1 MTPKEIISH
10 LVRQEFD
17 KNSNWKLKYKRNE
30 LIKTAEEY
38 KLECLSGM
46 INDN

>member
-1 MTPKEIISH
+1 MKPKEVISR
-10 LVRQEFD
+10 LVRAEFD
-17 KNSNWKLKYKRNE
+17 KYPNWWQKSERNE